1 MISIIISAHNEEKNI
16 KSILGD
22 ITKEMNLLEENSEL
36 FIGLSGCT
44 DKTEKIAKITIKN
57 HDKKPLIVKTP
68 LGKINSQ
75 KKIIKLVDKKSW
87 GILFLDSDVRL
98 KKYAIRNMV
107 ADAKRY
113 QKIKMFY
120 AKEIPLSRNSIFYNI
135 INVRTLNPDYVI
147 AKENVSEFH
156 PYIKNKNKKVFAT
169 GGMYFIRRRVYD
181 VDGKTIGDDSYLT
194 HSIYHRFGFGTIKQT
209 EDAIVYYQPVYTF
222 RSWIRKW
229 KRIWSDINNLYSYH
243 PEFKYLEKYMKLKI
257 DFKKLIRERKIK
269 LILFFSLE
277 RTWNNIGGF
286 IFRKFLL
293 DKENK
298 WNQLKDT
305 KEVILK

>member
-16 KSILGD
+16 KNMLEDVI
-22 ITKEMNLLEENSEL
+22 KEMDLLGEDSEL
-36 FIGLSGCT
+36 LIGLSGCT
-44 DKTEKIAKITIKN
+44 DKTEEIARVMIKK
-57 HDKKPLIVKTP
+57 HKQKPLIVKTP

-75 KKIIKLVDKKSW
+75 KRIIQLVNKKSW
-87 GILFLDSDVRL
+87 GILFLDCDVRL
-98 KKYAIRNMV
+98 KKYAIRNIV
-107 ADAKRY
+107 ADAKKY
-113 QKIKMFY
+113 QKVKMFY
-120 AKEIPLSRNSIFYNI
+120 AKEIPLPRKSIFYNI

-147 AKENVSEFH
+147 AKENVSDFH
-156 PYIKNKNKKVFAT
+156 PYIKNKNKKFFST
-169 GGMYFIRRRVYD
+169 GGMYLIRKGIYD

-194 HSIYHRFGFGTIKQT
+194 HSIYYRFGVGTIKQT
-209 EDAIVYYQPVYTF
+209 ENAIVYYQPVYTF
-222 RSWIRKW
+222 RSWIKKW

-257 DFKKLIRERKIK
+257 DFKKLIKEGKIK
-269 LILFFSLE
+269 LIIYFSLE

-298 WNQLKDT
+298 WDQLKDT
-305 KEVILK
+305 KEVVLK